1 MATLKKYYPQSEAE
15 LHMIIQAELDAI
27 EEGLELLQ
35 HEYPSGKGIL
45 DFLCVDSGHRLVIIE
60 VKLHEDEDILFQAL
74 RYYGDI
80 DKNRYVVARL
90 FADKDVAPE
99 DPPRIILIAERF
111 SEDIR
116 RLSTLVV
123 PDIELLEYS
132 VVILPTGEKGIL
144 YHSVS
149 LPVPPTPPQ
158 EPKTIEQLLDYLK
171 KESLKPLLQEIRQAV
186 KGIGK
191 DIEEYATQNYIGYK
205 HSGRQFAYIWI
216 HRKYFDFGANII
228 DEDTRLLDSEG
239 IRIETDD
246 EDYSEVLAKVKTSF
260 VNLGGE
266 LEG

>member
-15 LHMIIQAELDAI
+15 LHTIIQAELDAI

-45 DFLCVDSGHRLVIIE
+45 DFLCADSDHRLVIIE
-60 VKLHEDEDILFQAL
+60 VKLHVDENILFQAL

-123 PDIELLEYS
+123 PDIELFEYS
-132 VVILPTGEKGIL
+132 VVTLPTGEKGIL
-144 YHSVS
+144 YHPVS
-149 LPVPPTPPQ
+149 PVPPPPPG
-158 EPKTIEQLLDYLK
+158 PKPIEWLLNYLK
-171 KESLKPLLQEIRQAV
+171 EESLKPLLQEIRQAV

-191 DIEEYATQNYIGYK
+191 GIEEYAAQDYIAYK
-205 HSGRQFAYIWI
+205 HTSGRQFAYIWP
-216 HRKYFDFGANII
+216 RRRYFDFGANIV
-228 DEDTRLLDSEG
+228 DEDRRLLDYEG
-239 IRIETDD
+239 IRIETGD
-246 EDYSEVLAKVKTSF
+246 EDYSEVLVKVKTSF
-260 VNLGGE
+260 VNLGGK

>member
-45 DFLCVDSGHRLVIIE
+45 DFLCADSDHRLVIIE
-60 VKLHEDEDILFQAL
+60 VKLHVDENILFQAL

-90 FADKDVAPE
+90 FADKDVNPE

-116 RLSTLVV
+116 RLSTLVRL
-123 PDIELLEYS
+123 DIELLEYS
-132 VVILPTGEKGIL
+132 VVTLPTGEKGIL
-144 YHSVS
+144 YHPVS
-149 LPVPPTPPQ
+149 PVPPPPPG
-158 EPKTIEQLLDYLK
+158 PKPIEWLLNYLK
-171 KESLKPLLQEIRQAV
+171 EESLKPLLQEIRQAV

-191 DIEEYATQNYIGYK
+191 GIEEYAAQDYIAYK
-205 HSGRQFAYIWI
+205 HTSGRQFAYIWP
-216 HRKYFDFGANII
+216 RRRYFDFGANIV
-228 DEDTRLLDSEG
+228 DEDRRLLDYEG
-239 IRIETDD
+239 IRIETGD

-260 VNLGGE
+260 VNLGGK

>member
-45 DFLCVDSGHRLVIIE
+45 DFLCADSDHRLVIIE
-60 VKLHEDEDILFQAL
+60 VKLHVDENILFQAL

-90 FADKDVAPE
+90 FADKDVNPE

-116 RLSTLVV
+116 RLSTLVRL
-123 PDIELLEYS
+123 DIELLEYS
-132 VVILPTGEKGIL
+132 VVTLPTGEKGIL
-144 YHSVS
+144 YHPVS
-149 LPVPPTPPQ
+149 PVPPPPPG
-158 EPKTIEQLLDYLK
+158 PKPIEWLLNYLK
-171 KESLKPLLQEIRQAV
+171 EESLKPLLQEIRQAV

-191 DIEEYATQNYIGYK
+191 GIEEYAAQDYIAYK
-205 HSGRQFAYIWI
+205 HTSGRQFAYIWP
-216 HRKYFDFGANII
+216 RRRYFDFGANIV
-228 DEDTRLLDSEG
+228 DEDRRLLDYEG
-239 IRIETDD
+239 IRIETGD

-260 VNLGGE
+260 INLGGK

>member
-1 MATLKKYYPQSEAE
+1 MATLKKYSPKSEAE

-27 EEGLELLQ
+27 EEDLELLQ

-45 DFLCVDSGHRLVIIE
+45 DFLCADSDHRLVIIE
-60 VKLHEDEDILFQAL
+60 VKLHEDENILFQAL

-116 RLSTLVV
+116 RLSTLVI

-132 VVILPTGEKGIL
+132 VVTLPTGERGIL
-144 YHSVS
+144 YHPVS
-149 LPVPPTPPQ
+149 PVPPPSPPG
-158 EPKTIEQLLDYLK
+158 PKPIEQLLDYLK

-191 DIEEYATQNYIGYK
+191 GIEEYTAQNYIAYK
-205 HSGRQFAYIWI
+205 HTSGRQFAFIWP
-216 HRKYFDFGANII
+216 RRRYFDFGANII
-228 DEDTRLLDSEG
+228 DEDGRLLDSEG
-239 IRIETDD
+239 IRIEADD

-260 VNLGGE
+260 VNLGGK

>member
-1 MATLKKYYPQSEAE
+1 
-15 LHMIIQAELDAI
+15 
-27 EEGLELLQ
+27 
-35 HEYPSGKGIL
+35 
-45 DFLCVDSGHRLVIIE
+45 
-60 VKLHEDEDILFQAL
+60 
-74 RYYGDI
+74 
-80 DKNRYVVARL
+80 
-90 FADKDVAPE
+90 
-99 DPPRIILIAERF
+99 
-111 SEDIR
+111 
-116 RLSTLVV
+116 
-123 PDIELLEYS
+123 
-132 VVILPTGEKGIL
+132 VILPTGEKGIL

-191 DIEEYATQNYIGYK
+191 GIEEYATQSYIGYK
-205 HSGRQFAYIWI
+205 YSGRQFAYIWI
-216 HRKYFDFGANII
+216 HRRDFDFGANIV

-260 VNLGGE
+260 VNLGGK

>member
-45 DFLCVDSGHRLVIIE
+45 DFLCVDSDHRLVIIE
-60 VKLHEDEDILFQAL
+60 VKLHEDENILFQAL

-90 FADKDVAPE
+90 FADKDVNPE
-99 DPPRIILIAERF
+99 DLSRIILIAERF

-116 RLSTLVV
+116 RLSTLVR

-132 VVILPTGEKGIL
+132 VVTLPTGERGIL
-144 YHSVS
+144 YHPVS
-149 LPVPPTPPQ
+149 PFPPPPPPG
-158 EPKTIEQLLDYLK
+158 PKPSIEWLLDYLK
-171 KESLKPLLQEIRQAV
+171 EESLKPLLQEIRQAV

-191 DIEEYATQNYIGYK
+191 GIEEYATQNYIGYK

-216 HRKYFDFGANII
+216 HRRYFDFGANIV

-260 VNLGGE
+260 VNLGGK

>member
-27 EEGLELLQ
+27 EGGLELLQ

-45 DFLCVDSGHRLVIIE
+45 DFLCADSDHRLVIIE
-60 VKLHEDEDILFQAL
+60 VKLHEDENILFQAL

-90 FADKDVAPE
+90 FADKDVNPE

-116 RLSTLVV
+116 RLSTLVR

-132 VVILPTGEKGIL
+132 VVTLPTGEKGIL
-144 YHSVS
+144 YHPVS
-149 LPVPPTPPQ
+149 PVPPPPPG
-158 EPKTIEQLLDYLK
+158 PKPIEWLLNYLK
-171 KESLKPLLQEIRQAV
+171 EESLKPLLQEIRQAV

-191 DIEEYATQNYIGYK
+191 GIEEYATPNYIAYK
-205 HSGRQFAYIWI
+205 HTSGRQFAYIWP
-216 HRKYFDFGANII
+216 RRRYFDFGANIV
-228 DEDTRLLDSEG
+228 DEDRRLLDYEG
-239 IRIETDD
+239 IRIETGD

-260 VNLGGE
+260 VNLGGK